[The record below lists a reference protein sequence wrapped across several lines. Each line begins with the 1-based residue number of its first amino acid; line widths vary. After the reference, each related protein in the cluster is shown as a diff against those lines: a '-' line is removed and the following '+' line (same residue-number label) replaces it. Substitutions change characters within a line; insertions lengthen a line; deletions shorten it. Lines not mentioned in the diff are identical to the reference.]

1 MNHVHRQKM
10 SRNQEA
16 RRESRM
22 ASRLPRGR
30 PSPTGGRSSRDHA
43 SSAQVGGG
51 PGGVASPVVTDLSG
65 RSALWA
71 RLLAGRVT
79 EVCVLSHRGLYR
91 DLPQTLGLEVI
102 AYEAYWYDSRGV
114 AYTPEER
121 ERIAGELAAEP
132 RWLAIG
138 GPRYWV
144 EHFARRAEV
153 ILVLM
158 PGDFVSLDMAVDD
171 RVSVAFGSLGRFLK
185 SRLTRRGQEQ
195 GQGPMFEATAPTREV
210 TGDRPLTDSE
220 RMRYFAQMRVFL
232 IGEFPDKTFVLSS
245 GDARELRSVRA
256 LRGR

>member
-1 MNHVHRQKM
+1 
-10 SRNQEA
+10 
-16 RRESRM
+16 
-22 ASRLPRGR
+22 
-30 PSPTGGRSSRDHA
+30 
-43 SSAQVGGG
+43 
-51 PGGVASPVVTDLSG
+51 VTDLSG

-79 EVCVLSHRGLYR
+79 EVCVLSFRGLNR

-132 RWLAIG
+132 RWLAVG

-158 PGDFVSLDMAVDD
+158 PGDVMSLDMAVDN
-171 RVSVAFGSLGRFLK
+171 RVNAAFDSLGRFFK
-185 SRLTRRGQEQ
+185 SRSARRGLE
-195 GQGPMFEATAPTREV
+195 PMFDAAAPIKEV
-210 TGDRPLTDSE
+210 SGDRPLTDAE
-220 RMRYFAQMRVFL
+220 RKKYFAQMRAFL
-232 IGEFPDKTFVLSS
+232 VGEFPDKTFVPAAE
-245 GDARELRSVRA
+245 DARELRSVRA
-256 LRGR
+256 LRDQ